1 MKGCERCR
9 GFLVEALYG
18 ELDPEEKSFLDG
30 HIGSCPAC
38 AAEFKALKET
48 MKAMDKRVRREPGRE
63 FWDGYW
69 DRLSRRLEME
79 KETGTEKA
87 RRSWGKKPGGI
98 RTWAPRWAFQA
109 AAAVALIV
117 AGILIGRTLFAPRR
131 LPVVAALPAVEV
143 PPVQPAANDP
153 LVRAR
158 SYVDRSKLVLLALV
172 NFDPASE
179 DPYALDLP
187 LQKQVSRQL
196 VKQAGELKSDLKDPG
211 QRRLR
216 ELVADLETV
225 LLQISNLESR
235 NDLEAVGFVKQGVAN
250 RGLFFKIN
258 LSEMGGDLSRAGGG
272 PAPEKSPSQKIK
284 T

>member
-172 NFDPASE
+172 NFNPTSE

-196 VKQAGELKSDLKDPG
+196 VKQAGQLKSDLKDPG

-258 LSEMGGDLSRAGGG
+258 LSEMGGDLSPAGGE